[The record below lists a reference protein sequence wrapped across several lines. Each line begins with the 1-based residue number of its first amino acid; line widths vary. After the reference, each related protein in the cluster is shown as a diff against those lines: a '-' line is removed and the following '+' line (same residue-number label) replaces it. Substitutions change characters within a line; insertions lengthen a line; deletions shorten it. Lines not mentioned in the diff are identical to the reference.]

1 MAGRGR
7 PSRSTVYQRLSGA
20 LAELN
25 ERFGGLPSPREAQEI
40 WDDIWHQEA
49 HHSTAL
55 EGNTLVLREVEALLD
70 QGRAVGAKPLK
81 EYNEVQGYADAAR
94 WVYGQALDPDAWH
107 DGRLITLG
115 EVRHIHYVTM
125 SPVWNVAPHP
135 DAADR
140 EGPGSFREHDI
151 HPFAEGMTP
160 PKWPLVPAHV
170 EQWVG
175 EVCAFGKQI
184 ESGEELGRPL
194 PEVLAGIHNRFER
207 IHPFLDGNGRTGRLV
222 MNLVLVRLGYPPIII
237 LKRQREAYLAALRR
251 ADAGDH
257 GALGELIAR
266 AMEDNLNRFIVPNV
280 AGPARLVPLAALVD
294 AELSLAALR
303 QAAQRGRLNA
313 VQGPDGVWRSSRKSV
328 AAYKAGKHQRRPKSD
343 RV

>member
-1 MAGRGR
+1 M
-7 PSRSTVYQRLSGA
+7 YQRLSGA

-25 ERFGGLPSPREAQEI
+25 ERFGGLPSPREAREI

-94 WVYGQALDPDAWH
+94 WVYGQALEPDAWH

-115 EVRHIHYVTM
+115 EVRHIHHVAM

-135 DAADR
+135 EATDR

-160 PKWPLVPAHV
+160 PKWPLVPPRV
-170 EQWVG
+170 EEWVG

-184 ESGEELGRPL
+184 GGGEELGRPL

-251 ADAGDH
+251 ADAGDC
-257 GALGELIAR
+257 GTLGELIAR

-294 AELSLAALR
+294 AEHSLAALR

-328 AAYKAGKHQRRPKSD
+328 AAYQADKHRRRPKSD
-343 RV
+343 GV

>member
-1 MAGRGR
+1 M
-7 PSRSTVYQRLSGA
+7 YQRLGGA

-70 QGRAVGAKPLK
+70 QGRAVGAKPLR

-94 WVYGQALDPDAWH
+94 WVYGQALEPDAWH

-115 EVRHIHYVTM
+115 EVRHIHYVAM

-135 DAADR
+135 EATDK
-140 EGPGSFREHDI
+140 EGPGNFREHDI

-184 ESGEELGRPL
+184 ESDEELGRPL

-251 ADAGDH
+251 ADASDY

-294 AELSLAALR
+294 AEHSLAALR

-343 RV
+343 GV